1 MNIENKQRIIDNLL
15 ENKFDIEK
23 FKDFTANILNLQV
36 KNRRPYDSIYKVF
49 REYIETYQEI
59 SETTDKDGSKF
70 YVLAVK
76 IKNEKD
82 PVRARIKQRE
92 FIANILRER
101 KKRGALVAFFNEDY
115 SHWRI
120 SFIKL
125 DYEFTAKGF
134 EEKVTPAKRL
144 SYVVGEGE
152 ACKTAKDQ
160 FFSLTKLEDEV
171 SLNELEEIFALEKV
185 TNDFFKEYKN
195 KYLDIKEL
203 LIKDD
208 VFMTEAKKH
217 DIENPESF
225 AEGFAKKLM
234 GQLAFLYFLQK
245 KGWLGVKIVPETLNQ
260 QEFNRIYNRALD
272 LEREVLEKAY
282 NKISSDTYELRKD
295 ELNEIL
301 SKEEIDLIA
310 TPFRN
315 TEYFGEWGAG
325 DKKFIR
331 NLFELH
337 KLTDKDNDKNFFDD
351 YLEILFYNNLSKE
364 RGEVQYSLN
373 FNCRI
378 PFLNGGLFD
387 PYGDYDWQTTSFNL
401 SDDIFSNKEKTG
413 ILDIFDIYNFTI
425 NENDSYETEVAVDPE
440 MLGKVFEN
448 LLDVSDRKSKGA
460 FYTPREIVRYMTN
473 ESIINYL
480 LTNLEGKNISKE
492 DLDYLFNFG
501 EFTKEYDQQIFE
513 KDYIKDKKPLT
524 RDIFGMPRNIITNS
538 ILIDDLLAKVKIAD
552 PACGSGAFPLG
563 ILNEIVRA
571 RNILTFYMN
580 MIEVLKEKDEQNYW
594 RRIDK
599 KQRLRKLYNLKLYT
613 IQNCLHGVDI
623 EPSAIDIT
631 KLRLWLSILVDSD
644 NDNVKPLP
652 NLDFN
657 FMIGNSLVDEFEG
670 MKLFDESLLNLDGFS
685 EDNSSLEQK
694 KLIKQQRLIQDTL
707 FKTSEERKQ
716 DILKGIFKK
725 QAEYFIEKNADKK
738 KKLKLEIESFE
749 NKLIEITLLANG
761 NEKKLEEIKKGRK
774 ERRKPYFLWKLE
786 FAKVFKEN
794 DGFDIVI
801 GNPPYIGE
809 GKNKQVF
816 IPVQNTEFGKK
827 YYIGKMDFWYFFT
840 SLGIELLKEKGI
852 LSYIAP
858 NNWTTTSGGKKMR
871 KHIIEKTVIK
881 EFIDFGDYMVFEN
894 AMQQTM
900 VFLLQKNYQ
909 KSEFFT
915 NCRIVTNKEFSK
927 NDLKDILNKNQNKNI
942 NYFRSI
948 ILRVNQKEGES
959 IYFINEILKKLQN
972 KLIVNSIFLKNDEIF
987 SGVDILQ
994 DFVNKKH
1001 MEVLKESDIKIGDG
1015 IFVLSEEEIR
1025 KFNVSEEEKK
1035 EILKPFYTT
1044 EEINKY
1050 ISKKQNKY
1058 FIIYTDSSYKNEEKM
1073 SKYPNLKKHLD
1084 RFLEVIT
1091 SVNKPYGLHRSRK
1104 QDNFEGEK
1112 IFAIRKSVNYP
1123 RFSYCDFDCYVNR
1136 TFMIIK
1142 TDKINMKYLTG
1153 LLNSKLIA
1161 FWLKYMG
1168 KMQGSNY
1175 QIDKEPLMNIPIKKA
1190 ISEIENQIINLVDRI
1205 IKLKKLDKDTQ
1216 ELENQIDEMVYDL
1229 YELTEEEKELIR
1241 NF

>member
-15 ENKFDIEK
+15 ENRFNVEN

-70 YVLAVK
+70 YVLSVK
-76 IKNEKD
+76 IKSEKD

-134 EEKVTPAKRL
+134 EEKLTPAKRL
-144 SYVVGEGE
+144 SYVVGKGE

-203 LIKDD
+203 LTKDD
-208 VFMTEAKKH
+208 VFMAEAKKH

-272 LEREVLEKAY
+272 PEREVLEKAY
-282 NKISSDTYELRKD
+282 NKVSSDSYELRKD
-295 ELNEIL
+295 ELNEII

-315 TEYFGEWGAG
+315 TEYFGEWGTG

-337 KLTDKDNDKNFFDD
+337 KSNDKDNNKNFFDD

-364 RGEVQYSLN
+364 RGEVQYSLD

-387 PYGDYDWQTTSFNL
+387 PYGDYNWQTTSFNL
-401 SDDIFSNKEKTG
+401 SDDIFSNKNKTG

-448 LLDVSDRKSKGA
+448 LLEVSDRKSKGA

-473 ESIINYL
+473 ESIMNYL
-480 LTNLEGKNISKE
+480 LTNLEGKDISKE

-513 KDYIKDKKPLT
+513 KDYIKDGKPLT

-571 RNILTFYMN
+571 RNILTFYIN

-594 RRIDK
+594 KRIDK
-599 KQRLRKLYNLKLYT
+599 KQRLRKLYTLKLYT

-670 MKLFDESLLNLDGFS
+670 MKLFDESLLNLDEFS
-685 EDNSSLEQK
+685 EGGSLEQK
-694 KLIKQQRLIQDTL
+694 RLIKQHRLIQDTL

-716 DILKGIFKK
+716 DILKDIFRK
-725 QAEYFIEKNADKK
+725 QAEYFSEKNADKK
-738 KKLKLEIESFE
+738 RELKSKIESLE
-749 NKLIEITLLANG
+749 NRLIEVTLLANG

-794 DGFDIVI
+794 GGFDIVI
-801 GNPPYIGE
+801 GNPPYIGFHKVPNKE
-809 GKNKQVF
+809 LNKKLFYSAQGKYDFYILF
-816 IPVQNTEFGKK
+816 IEKA
-827 YYIGKMDFWYFFT
+827 YY
-840 SLGIELLKEKGI
+840 LLKEKGI
-852 LSYIAP
+852 LSYICP
-858 NNWTTTSGGKKMR
+858 SYFYKRNYG
-871 KHIIEKTVIK
+871 EKLR
-881 EFIDFGDYMVFEN
+881 EFILNNMKIKLIIDFEDNQIFET
-894 AMQQTM
+894 AQTYTCI
-900 VFLLQKNYQ
+900 FLFEKN
-909 KSEFFT
+909 KNNDFNKIKVGET
-915 NCRIVTNKEFSK
+915 IKNKEFTLIEQSK
-927 NDLKDILNKNQNKNI
+927 LTEPQWIIKSSNENLILEKLKNKFPLKLSDITTSISQGIVTGDNSVFLIDFQTIKSQNINMNFLKKAYKGKDI
-942 NYFRSI
+942 
-948 ILRVNQKEGES
+948 G
-959 IYFINEILKKLQN
+959 
-972 KLIVNSIFLKNDEIF
+972 
-987 SGVDILQ
+987 
-994 DFVNKKH
+994 
-1001 MEVLKESDIKIGDG
+1001 
-1015 IFVLSEEEIR
+1015 
-1025 KFNVSEEEKK
+1025 K
-1035 EILKPFYTT
+1035 EI
-1044 EEINKY
+1044 
-1050 ISKKQNKY
+1050 
-1058 FIIYTDSSYKNEEKM
+1058 
-1073 SKYPNLKKHLD
+1073 
-1084 RFLEVIT
+1084 
-1091 SVNKPYGLHRSRK
+1091 
-1104 QDNFEGEK
+1104 
-1112 IFAIRKSVNYP
+1112 
-1123 RFSYCDFDCYVNR
+1123 
-1136 TFMIIK
+1136 
-1142 TDKINMKYLTG
+1142 
-1153 LLNSKLIA
+1153 
-1161 FWLKYMG
+1161 
-1168 KMQGSNY
+1168 
-1175 QIDKEPLMNIPIKKA
+1175 
-1190 ISEIENQIINLVDRI
+1190 
-1205 IKLKKLDKDTQ
+1205 
-1216 ELENQIDEMVYDL
+1216 
-1229 YELTEEEKELIR
+1229 
-1241 NF
+1241 

>member
-15 ENKFDIEK
+15 ENKFDVEN

-76 IKNEKD
+76 IKSEKD

-203 LIKDD
+203 LTKDD
-208 VFMTEAKKH
+208 VFMAEAKKH

-272 LEREVLEKAY
+272 PEREVLEKAY
-282 NKISSDTYELRKD
+282 NKVSSDTYELRKD
-295 ELNEIL
+295 ELNEII

-315 TEYFGEWGAG
+315 TEYFGEWGTG

-337 KLTDKDNDKNFFDD
+337 KSNDKDNNKNFFDD

-364 RGEVQYSLN
+364 RGEVQYSLD

-387 PYGDYDWQTTSFNL
+387 PYGDYNWQTTSFNL
-401 SDDIFSNKEKTG
+401 SDDIFSNKNKTG

-448 LLDVSDRKSKGA
+448 LLEVSDRKSKGA
-460 FYTPREIVRYMTN
+460 FYTPREIVRYMIN
-473 ESIINYL
+473 ESIMNYL
-480 LTNLEGKNISKE
+480 LTNLEGKDISKE

-571 RNILTFYMN
+571 RNILTFYIN

-594 RRIDK
+594 KRIDK
-599 KQRLRKLYNLKLYT
+599 KQRLRKLYTLKLYT

-670 MKLFDESLLNLDGFS
+670 MKLFDESLLNLDEFS
-685 EDNSSLEQK
+685 EGGSLEQK
-694 KLIKQQRLIQDTL
+694 RLIK
-707 FKTSEERKQ
+707 
-716 DILKGIFKK
+716 
-725 QAEYFIEKNADKK
+725 
-738 KKLKLEIESFE
+738 
-749 NKLIEITLLANG
+749 
-761 NEKKLEEIKKGRK
+761 
-774 ERRKPYFLWKLE
+774 
-786 FAKVFKEN
+786 
-794 DGFDIVI
+794 
-801 GNPPYIGE
+801 
-809 GKNKQVF
+809 
-816 IPVQNTEFGKK
+816 
-827 YYIGKMDFWYFFT
+827 
-840 SLGIELLKEKGI
+840 
-852 LSYIAP
+852 
-858 NNWTTTSGGKKMR
+858 
-871 KHIIEKTVIK
+871 
-881 EFIDFGDYMVFEN
+881 
-894 AMQQTM
+894 
-900 VFLLQKNYQ
+900 
-909 KSEFFT
+909 
-915 NCRIVTNKEFSK
+915 
-927 NDLKDILNKNQNKNI
+927 
-942 NYFRSI
+942 
-948 ILRVNQKEGES
+948 
-959 IYFINEILKKLQN
+959 
-972 KLIVNSIFLKNDEIF
+972 
-987 SGVDILQ
+987 
-994 DFVNKKH
+994 
-1001 MEVLKESDIKIGDG
+1001 
-1015 IFVLSEEEIR
+1015 
-1025 KFNVSEEEKK
+1025 
-1035 EILKPFYTT
+1035 
-1044 EEINKY
+1044 
-1050 ISKKQNKY
+1050 
-1058 FIIYTDSSYKNEEKM
+1058 
-1073 SKYPNLKKHLD
+1073 
-1084 RFLEVIT
+1084 
-1091 SVNKPYGLHRSRK
+1091 
-1104 QDNFEGEK
+1104 
-1112 IFAIRKSVNYP
+1112 
-1123 RFSYCDFDCYVNR
+1123 
-1136 TFMIIK
+1136 
-1142 TDKINMKYLTG
+1142 
-1153 LLNSKLIA
+1153 
-1161 FWLKYMG
+1161 
-1168 KMQGSNY
+1168 
-1175 QIDKEPLMNIPIKKA
+1175 
-1190 ISEIENQIINLVDRI
+1190 
-1205 IKLKKLDKDTQ
+1205 
-1216 ELENQIDEMVYDL
+1216 
-1229 YELTEEEKELIR
+1229 
-1241 NF
+1241 

>member
-15 ENKFDIEK
+15 ENKFDVER
-23 FKDFTANILNLQV
+23 FKEFTANILNLSV
-36 KNRRPYDSIYKVF
+36 KNRRPYESIYKVF

-59 SETTDKDGSKF
+59 AETTDKDGNKF

-76 IKNEKD
+76 IKRELD

-92 FIANILRER
+92 FIATILRER
-101 KKRGALVAFFNEDY
+101 RRRGALVAFFNEDY

-144 SYVVGEGE
+144 SYVIGEGE

-160 FFSLTKLEDEV
+160 FFSLAKLEDEV

-208 VFMTEAKKH
+208 VFMAEAKKH
-217 DIENPESF
+217 DTEKPESF

-245 KGWLGVKIVPETLNQ
+245 KGWLGVKIVPEALNQ
-260 QEFNRIYNRALD
+260 HEFNRIYGRALNSERKVIEKVYKKVDSD
-272 LEREVLEKAY
+272 L
-282 NKISSDTYELRKD
+282 YELKKD
-295 ELNEIL
+295 ELNDIL
-301 SKEEIDLIA
+301 LKEEIDLMA
-310 TPFRN
+310 SPFRN
-315 TEYFGEWGAG
+315 TEYFKDWGEG

-331 NLFELH
+331 NLFEKH
-337 KLTDKDNDKNFFDD
+337 KLEDVDNRKTFFDD

-364 RGEVQYSLN
+364 RGEIQYSLD

-387 PYGDYDWQTTSFNL
+387 PYGDYNWETTSFNL
-401 SDDIFSNKEKTG
+401 SDDIFSNKDKTG

-473 ESIINYL
+473 ESIMNYL
-480 LTNLEGKNISKE
+480 LTNLEGKEISKD

-513 KDYIKDKKPLT
+513 KNYLKNGEPLT
-524 RDIFGMPRNIITNS
+524 KNIFGMPRNIITNS
-538 ILIDDLLAKVKIAD
+538 ILIDSLLAKVKIAD

-571 RNILTFYMN
+571 RNILTFYIN
-580 MIEVLKEKDEQNYW
+580 MIEVLKEKDEKNYQD
-594 RRIDK
+594 RMDR
-599 KQRLRKLYNLKLYT
+599 KQRDRKLYNLKLYT

-631 KLRLWLSILVDSD
+631 KLRLWLSILVDSG

-670 MKLFDESLLNLDGFS
+670 MKLFDESLLKIDEFS
-685 EDNSSLEQK
+685 EDGSLEQK
-694 KLIKQQRLIQDTL
+694 KLIKQHKLIQDTL
-707 FKTSEERKQ
+707 FKTAETKKQ
-716 DILKGIFKK
+716 DILKDIFRK
-725 QAEYFIEKNADKK
+725 QAEYFNEKNSAKK
-738 KKLKLEIESFE
+738 KELKKEVESLE
-749 NKLIEITLLANG
+749 NTLIEITLTANG
-761 NEKKLEEIKKGRK
+761 NEKKLKEIEKGRK

-794 DGFDIVI
+794 GGFDIVI

-816 IPVQNTEFGKK
+816 TPVQNTEFGKK

-840 SLGIELLKEKGI
+840 SLGIELLKNNGT
-852 LSYIAP
+852 LNYIAP
-858 NNWTTTSGGKKMR
+858 NNWLTTFGGKKMR
-871 KHIIEKTVIK
+871 NHIMKETIIK

-894 AMQQTM
+894 ADQQTM
-900 VFLLQKNYQ
+900 IFLLQKN
-909 KSEFFT
+909 
-915 NCRIVTNKEFSK
+915 KEIDEMTIKYSK
-927 NDLKDILNKNQNKNI
+927 ILDKNVVNLKDFLNRIENLSYSYYMSCLERKKYSENDNI
-942 NYFRSI
+942 TFLNNNIRKI
-948 ILRVNQKEGES
+948 I
-959 IYFINEILKKLQN
+959 KKLN
-972 KLIVNSIFLKNDEIF
+972 LENSLKLEAEEITN
-987 SGVDILQ
+987 GIHPHHAEVTKKMLPILGTN
-994 DFVNKKH
+994 FKTG
-1001 MEVLKESDIKIGDG
+1001 EG
-1015 IFVLSEEEIR
+1015 IFVL
-1025 KFNVSEEEKK
+1025 KK
-1035 EILKPFYTT
+1035 EELRNIPLIEQEKELLKPLYESNLLRKYTSIL
-1044 EEINKY
+1044 ENQK
-1050 ISKKQNKY
+1050 
-1058 FIIYTDSSYKNEEKM
+1058 FIIYTDSSFKDKNKM
-1073 SKYPNLKKHLD
+1073 LNYPNLKKHLD
-1084 RFLEVIT
+1084 KFEKVIT
-1091 SVNKPYGLHRSRK
+1091 SDNKPYGLHRARK
-1104 QDNFEGEK
+1104 EEFFTENK
-1112 IFAIRKSVNYP
+1112 IVSLRKTPIPIFTYMNKE
-1123 RFSYCDFDCYVNR
+1123 SY
-1136 TFMIIK
+1136 FMAEFYIIK
-1142 TDKINMKYLTG
+1142 TKRINMKYLTG

-1161 FWLKYMG
+1161 FWLRYMG

-1175 QIDKEPLMNIPIKKA
+1175 QVDKEPLMNIPIKKA
-1190 ISEIENQIINLVDRI
+1190 TSEIENQVINLVDRI
-1205 IKLKKLDKDTQ
+1205 IELKKLDKDTK
-1216 ELENQIDEMVYDL
+1216 ELEIQIDEMVYDL
-1229 YELTEEEKELIR
+1229 YELTEEEKELLR

>member
-15 ENKFDIEK
+15 ENKFDIES

-59 SETTDKDGSKF
+59 AETTDKEGSKF

-76 IKNEKD
+76 IKSEKD

-115 SHWRI
+115 PHWRI

-134 EEKVTPAKRL
+134 EEKLTPAKRL
-144 SYVVGEGE
+144 SYVVGEDE

-272 LEREVLEKAY
+272 PEREILEKAY

-301 SKEEIDLIA
+301 SKKEVDLIA

-315 TEYFGEWGAG
+315 TEYFGEWGTG

-331 NLFELH
+331 NLFEIH
-337 KLTDKDNDKNFFDD
+337 KSTNKDNDKNFFDD

-364 RGEVQYSLN
+364 RGEVQYSLD

-387 PYGDYDWQTTSFNL
+387 PYGDYNWQTTSFNL

-448 LLDVSDRKSKGA
+448 LLEVSDRKSKGA

-473 ESIINYL
+473 ESIMNYL
-480 LTNLEGKNISKE
+480 LTNLEGKDISKE

-571 RNILTFYMN
+571 RNILTFYIN

-599 KQRLRKLYNLKLYT
+599 KQRTRKLYTLKLYT

-670 MKLFDESLLNLDGFS
+670 MKLFDESLLNLDEFS
-685 EDNSSLEQK
+685 EGGSLEQK
-694 KLIKQQRLIQDTL
+694 RLIKRHRLIQDTL
-707 FKTSEERKQ
+707 FKTSEEKKQ
-716 DILKGIFKK
+716 DILKDIFRK
-725 QAEYFIEKNADKK
+725 QAEYFIEKNADRKRE
-738 KKLKLEIESFE
+738 LKSEIESLE
-749 NKLIEITLLANG
+749 NRLIEVTLLANG

-794 DGFDIVI
+794 GGFDIVI

-809 GKNKQVF
+809 GKKKEVF

-840 SLGIELLKEKGI
+840 SLGIELLKDNGI
-852 LSYIAP
+852 LNYIAP
-858 NNWTTTSGGKKMR
+858 NNWLTTFGGKKMR
-871 KHIIEKTVIK
+871 NHIMKETIIK
-881 EFIDFGDYMVFEN
+881 EFVDFGDYMIFEN
-894 AMQQTM
+894 ADQQTM
-900 VFLLQKNYQ
+900 IFLLQKNKKIDGMTIKY
-909 KSEFFT
+909 
-915 NCRIVTNKEFSK
+915 SK
-927 NDLKDILNKNQNKNI
+927 IIDKNVVNLKDFLNRIENLSYSYYMSCLERKKYLENDNI
-942 NYFRSI
+942 TFLNNNIGKI
-948 ILRVNQKEGES
+948 I
-959 IYFINEILKKLQN
+959 KKLN
-972 KLIVNSIFLKNDEIF
+972 LENSLKLEAGEIIN
-987 SGVDILQ
+987 GIHPHHAEVTKKMLPILGTN
-994 DFVNKKH
+994 FKTG
-1001 MEVLKESDIKIGDG
+1001 EG
-1015 IFVLSEEEIR
+1015 IFVL
-1025 KFNVSEEEKK
+1025 KK
-1035 EILKPFYTT
+1035 EELKNMVLTKQEKELLKPLYESNLLRKYTSIL
-1044 EEINKY
+1044 ENQK
-1050 ISKKQNKY
+1050 
-1058 FIIYTDSSYKNEEKM
+1058 FIIYTDSSFKDKNKM
-1073 SKYPNLKKHLD
+1073 LNYPNLRKHLD
-1084 RFLEVIT
+1084 KFEKVIT
-1091 SVNKPYGLHRSRK
+1091 SDNKPYGLHRARK
-1104 QDNFEGEK
+1104 EEFFIENK
-1112 IFAIRKSVNYP
+1112 IVSLRKTAIPTFTYMNKE
-1123 RFSYCDFDCYVNR
+1123 SY
-1136 TFMIIK
+1136 FMAEFYIIK
-1142 TDKINMKYLTG
+1142 TKRIDMKYLTG

-1175 QIDKEPLMNIPIKKA
+1175 QVDKEPLMNIPIKKA
-1190 ISEIENQIINLVDRI
+1190 TSELENQIINLVDRI
-1205 IKLKKLDKDTQ
+1205 IELKKLDKDTQ
-1216 ELENQIDEMVYDL
+1216 ELENQIDEIVYNL

>member
-15 ENKFDIEK
+15 ENKFDVEK
-23 FKDFTANILNLQV
+23 FKDFTANILNLSV

-59 SETTDKDGSKF
+59 SEVVDKDGNKF

-76 IKNEKD
+76 IKKELD

-101 KKRGALVAFFNEDY
+101 KRRGALVAFFNEEY
-115 SHWRI
+115 PHWRI

-160 FFSLTKLEDEV
+160 FFSLTKLEEEV

-217 DIENPESF
+217 DMENPESF

-260 QEFNRIYNRALD
+260 QQFDRFYNRALNIEKD
-272 LEREVLEKAY
+272 VLEKVY
-282 NKISSDTYELRKD
+282 NKVSSDLYELRKD
-295 ELNEIL
+295 ELNDIL
-301 SKEEIDLIA
+301 SKEEIDLLA
-310 TPFRN
+310 SPFRN
-315 TEYFGEWGAG
+315 TEYFNEWGTG

-337 KLTDKDNDKNFFDD
+337 KTNDINNEKTFFDD
-351 YLEILFYNNLSKE
+351 YLEILFYNNLSKD
-364 RGEVQYSLN
+364 RGEIQYSLD
-373 FNCRI
+373 FNSRI

-401 SDDIFSNKEKTG
+401 SDDIFSNKDKTG

-448 LLDVSDRKSKGA
+448 LLDISDRKSKGA

-473 ESIINYL
+473 ESMMNYL

-492 DLDYLFNFG
+492 DLEYLFNFG

-513 KDYIKDKKPLT
+513 KDYIKDGKPLT

-571 RNILTFYMN
+571 RNILTFYIN
-580 MIEVLKEKDEQNYW
+580 MIEVLKEKDEKNYW

-599 KQRLRKLYNLKLYT
+599 KQRARKLYNLKLYT

-670 MKLFDESLLNLDGFS
+670 MKLFDESLLKIDEFS
-685 EDNSSLEQK
+685 EEAST
-694 KLIKQQRLIQDTL
+694 KQHKLIQDTL
-707 FKTSEERKQ
+707 FKTVETRKQ
-716 DILKGIFKK
+716 DILKDIFRK
-725 QAEYFIEKNADKK
+725 QTEYFNEKNTDKK
-738 KKLKLEIESFE
+738 KELKKEVESLE
-749 NKLIEITLLANG
+749 NTLIEVTLTANG

-794 DGFDIVI
+794 NGFDIVI
-801 GNPPYIGE
+801 GNPPYVQLQKIKEMSETLKTLKYETYKSTGDLYCLFFE
-809 GKNKQVF
+809 KGVNILKNKGVLSFITSNKWLRADYGKVLRNYFIKNTNPQILIDLGSDVF
-816 IPVQNTEFGKK
+816 ETATVDTSIFILEKEIKK
-827 YYIGKMDFWYFFT
+827 ENKFLVLDISKKENFFNLNSYRKEMVETSFKLDEVWTIGSIAEKN
-840 SLGIELLKEKGI
+840 LKEK
-852 LSYIAP
+852 
-858 NNWTTTSGGKKMR
+858 
-871 KHIIEKTVIK
+871 IEKIGTPLKNWNIRINYGVKTGLNEAYLINKETKEKIIK
-881 EFIDFGDYMVFEN
+881 EDIN
-894 AMQQTM
+894 
-900 VFLLQKNYQ
+900 
-909 KSEFFT
+909 
-915 NCRIVTNKEFSK
+915 SK
-927 NDLKDILNKNQNKNI
+927 NIIKPVLRGRDIRRYFVEFADLYLINFHNGFEDID
-942 NYFRSI
+942 R
-948 ILRVNQKEGES
+948 
-959 IYFINEILKKLQN
+959 LK
-972 KLIVNSIFLKNDEIF
+972 IED
-987 SGVDILQ
+987 
-994 DFVNKKH
+994 
-1001 MEVLKESDIKIGDG
+1001 
-1015 IFVLSEEEIR
+1015 
-1025 KFNVSEEEKK
+1025 
-1035 EILKPFYTT
+1035 
-1044 EEINKY
+1044 
-1050 ISKKQNKY
+1050 
-1058 FIIYTDSSYKNEEKM
+1058 
-1073 SKYPNLKKHLD
+1073 YPAIKKHLD
-1084 RFLEVIT
+1084 FYYEKLEKRSDKGKTPYNLRNCAYINDLEREKIVYSEIVRQPQFYLDNGEYYAEATSFLLTGENLHYLVGMLNSFVTFNIFKKFYAGGGLGKDGVRYKKKFLENLPIPKLT
-1091 SVNKPYGLHRSRK
+1091 K
-1104 QDNFEGEK
+1104 EEAEK
-1112 IFAIRKSVNYP
+1112 FIEI
-1123 RFSYCDFDCYVNR
+1123 
-1136 TFMIIK
+1136 
-1142 TDKINMKYLTG
+1142 TDKIL
-1153 LLNSKLIA
+1153 
-1161 FWLKYMG
+1161 
-1168 KMQGSNY
+1168 
-1175 QIDKEPLMNIPIKKA
+1175 E
-1190 ISEIENQIINLVDRI
+1190 
-1205 IKLKKLDKDTQ
+1205 LKKLNKETE
-1216 ELENQIDEMVYDL
+1216 ELEKELDEMVCIL
-1229 YELTEEEKELIR
+1229 YEFTEEEKELIR

>member
-1 MNIENKQRIIDNLL
+1 MNIENKQRIIDTLL
-15 ENKFDIEK
+15 ENRFNVEN

-76 IKNEKD
+76 IKSEKD

-134 EEKVTPAKRL
+134 EEKLTPAKRL
-144 SYVVGEGE
+144 SYVVGKGE

-203 LIKDD
+203 LTKDD
-208 VFMTEAKKH
+208 VFMAEAKKH

-272 LEREVLEKAY
+272 PEREVLEKAY
-282 NKISSDTYELRKD
+282 NKVSSDSYELRKD
-295 ELNEIL
+295 ELNEII

-315 TEYFGEWGAG
+315 TEYFGEWGTG

-337 KLTDKDNDKNFFDD
+337 KSNDKDNNKNFFDD

-364 RGEVQYSLN
+364 RGEVQYSLD

-387 PYGDYDWQTTSFNL
+387 PYGDYNWQTTSFNL
-401 SDDIFSNKEKTG
+401 SDDIFSNKNKTG

-448 LLDVSDRKSKGA
+448 LLEVSDRKSKGA

-473 ESIINYL
+473 ESIMNYL
-480 LTNLEGKNISKE
+480 LTNLEGKDISKE

-513 KDYIKDKKPLT
+513 KDYIKDGKPLT

-571 RNILTFYMN
+571 RNILTFYIN

-594 RRIDK
+594 KRIDK
-599 KQRLRKLYNLKLYT
+599 KQRLRKLYTLKLYT

-670 MKLFDESLLNLDGFS
+670 MKLFDESLLNLDEFS
-685 EDNSSLEQK
+685 EGGSLEQK
-694 KLIKQQRLIQDTL
+694 RLIKQHRLIQDTL

-716 DILKGIFKK
+716 DILKDIFRK
-725 QAEYFIEKNADKK
+725 QAEYFSEKNADKK
-738 KKLKLEIESFE
+738 RELKSKIESLE
-749 NKLIEITLLANG
+749 NRLIEVTLLANG

-794 DGFDIVI
+794 GGFDIVI
-801 GNPPYIGE
+801 GNPPYIGFHKVPNKE
-809 GKNKQVF
+809 LNKKLFYSAQGKYDFYILF
-816 IPVQNTEFGKK
+816 IEKA
-827 YYIGKMDFWYFFT
+827 YY
-840 SLGIELLKEKGI
+840 LLKEKGI
-852 LSYIAP
+852 LSYICP
-858 NNWTTTSGGKKMR
+858 SYFYKRNYG
-871 KHIIEKTVIK
+871 EKLR
-881 EFIDFGDYMVFEN
+881 EFILNNMKIKLIIDFEDNQIFET
-894 AMQQTM
+894 AQTYTCI
-900 VFLLQKNYQ
+900 FLFEKN
-909 KSEFFT
+909 KNNDFNKIKVGET
-915 NCRIVTNKEFSK
+915 IKNKEFTLIEQS
-927 NDLKDILNKNQNKNI
+927 NV
-942 NYFRSI
+942 FC
-948 ILRVNQKEGES
+948 
-959 IYFINEILKKLQN
+959 KLFFQ
-972 KLIVNSIFLKNDEIF
+972 
-987 SGVDILQ
+987 
-994 DFVNKKH
+994 
-1001 MEVLKESDIKIGDG
+1001 
-1015 IFVLSEEEIR
+1015 
-1025 KFNVSEEEKK
+1025 
-1035 EILKPFYTT
+1035 
-1044 EEINKY
+1044 
-1050 ISKKQNKY
+1050 
-1058 FIIYTDSSYKNEEKM
+1058 
-1073 SKYPNLKKHLD
+1073 
-1084 RFLEVIT
+1084 
-1091 SVNKPYGLHRSRK
+1091 
-1104 QDNFEGEK
+1104 
-1112 IFAIRKSVNYP
+1112 
-1123 RFSYCDFDCYVNR
+1123 
-1136 TFMIIK
+1136 
-1142 TDKINMKYLTG
+1142 
-1153 LLNSKLIA
+1153 
-1161 FWLKYMG
+1161 
-1168 KMQGSNY
+1168 
-1175 QIDKEPLMNIPIKKA
+1175 
-1190 ISEIENQIINLVDRI
+1190 
-1205 IKLKKLDKDTQ
+1205 
-1216 ELENQIDEMVYDL
+1216 
-1229 YELTEEEKELIR
+1229 
-1241 NF
+1241 

>member
-15 ENKFDIEK
+15 ENRFNVEN

-76 IKNEKD
+76 IKSEKD

-134 EEKVTPAKRL
+134 EEKLTPAKRL
-144 SYVVGEGE
+144 SYVVGKGE

-203 LIKDD
+203 LTKDD
-208 VFMTEAKKH
+208 VFMAEAKKH

-272 LEREVLEKAY
+272 PEREVLEKAY
-282 NKISSDTYELRKD
+282 NKVSSDSYELRKD
-295 ELNEIL
+295 ELNEII

-315 TEYFGEWGAG
+315 TEYFGEWGTG

-337 KLTDKDNDKNFFDD
+337 KSNDKDNNKNFFDD

-364 RGEVQYSLN
+364 RGEVQYSLD

-387 PYGDYDWQTTSFNL
+387 PYGDYNWQTTSFNL
-401 SDDIFSNKEKTG
+401 SDDIFSNKNKTG

-448 LLDVSDRKSKGA
+448 LLEVSDRKSKGA

-473 ESIINYL
+473 ESIMNYL
-480 LTNLEGKNISKE
+480 LTNLEGKDISKE

-513 KDYIKDKKPLT
+513 KDYIKDGKPLT

-571 RNILTFYMN
+571 RNILTFYIN

-594 RRIDK
+594 KRIDK
-599 KQRLRKLYNLKLYT
+599 KQRLRKLYTLKLYT

-670 MKLFDESLLNLDGFS
+670 MKLFDESLLNLDEFS
-685 EDNSSLEQK
+685 EGGSLEQK
-694 KLIKQQRLIQDTL
+694 RLIKQHRLIQDTL

-716 DILKGIFKK
+716 DILKDIFRK
-725 QAEYFIEKNADKK
+725 QAEYFSEKNADKK
-738 KKLKLEIESFE
+738 RELKSKIESLE
-749 NKLIEITLLANG
+749 NRLIEVTLLANG

-794 DGFDIVI
+794 GGFDIVI
-801 GNPPYIGE
+801 GNPPYIGFHKVPNKE
-809 GKNKQVF
+809 LNKKLFYSAQGKYDFYILF
-816 IPVQNTEFGKK
+816 IEKA
-827 YYIGKMDFWYFFT
+827 YY
-840 SLGIELLKEKGI
+840 LLKEKGI
-852 LSYIAP
+852 LSYICP
-858 NNWTTTSGGKKMR
+858 SYFYKRNYG
-871 KHIIEKTVIK
+871 EKLR
-881 EFIDFGDYMVFEN
+881 EFILNNMKIKLIIDFEDNQIFET
-894 AMQQTM
+894 AQTYTCI
-900 VFLLQKNYQ
+900 FLFEKN
-909 KSEFFT
+909 KNNDFNKIKVGET
-915 NCRIVTNKEFSK
+915 IKNKEFTLIEQSK
-927 NDLKDILNKNQNKNI
+927 LTEPQWIIKSSNANLILEKLKNKFPLKLSDITTSISQGIVTGDNSVFLIDFQTIKSQNINMNFLKKAYKGKDIGKEISEEESYYLFYPYEVGEKEKNILIPEEIIKEKNI
-942 NYFRSI
+942 NLYKYLLEKKDKLVSRGYFVKSNKSWYELWNPRKAKHFYNRKFVFPEINNKNNFYIVDEYFYTDSACGFELKKEYIKYEKI
-948 ILRVNQKEGES
+948 IKKYLNSEIATYFFKRISVPKANG
-959 IYFINEILKKLQN
+959 YFIYK
-972 KLIVNSIFLKNDEIF
+972 NSFLK
-987 SGVDILQ
+987 
-994 DFVNKKH
+994 DFPIPFTF
-1001 MEVLKESDIKIGDG
+1001 D
-1015 IFVLSEEEIR
+1015 EEEIE
-1025 KFNVSEEEKK
+1025 KFES
-1035 EILKPFYTT
+1035 L
-1044 EEINKY
+1044 
-1050 ISKKQNKY
+1050 
-1058 FIIYTDSSYKNEEKM
+1058 KNEIE
-1073 SKYPNLKKHLD
+1073 
-1084 RFLEVIT
+1084 I
-1091 SVNKPYGLHRSRK
+1091 
-1104 QDNFEGEK
+1104 FEFISQK
-1112 IFAIRKSVNYP
+1112 I
-1123 RFSYCDFDCYVNR
+1123 
-1136 TFMIIK
+1136 
-1142 TDKINMKYLTG
+1142 
-1153 LLNSKLIA
+1153 
-1161 FWLKYMG
+1161 
-1168 KMQGSNY
+1168 
-1175 QIDKEPLMNIPIKKA
+1175 
-1190 ISEIENQIINLVDRI
+1190 
-1205 IKLKKLDKDTQ
+1205 
-1216 ELENQIDEMVYDL
+1216 
-1229 YELTEEEKELIR
+1229 ELTQEEKEKIKAEIKI
-1241 NF
+1241 